1 MTEGWHDDEYLVL
14 FSEDEVDPMTECYG
28 LKHFID
34 GFRII
39 GLRGWD
45 DFILQDA
52 SAKSFTM
59 PTVPIA
65 LEYLQPFTLVID
77 SSKIRPDLRFTGKV
91 KWYAK
96 PPIFGG
102 DPNAKENLTWI
113 NFRQH
118 ADAVQWWNQKY
129 LEVKGV

>member
-14 FSEDEVDPMTECYG
+14 FSEEEVEPMTQRYG
-28 LKHFID
+28 LKRFIN
-34 GFRII
+34 GFRIV

-45 DFILQDA
+45 DFILQDTQG
-52 SAKSFTM
+52 KSFIM

-65 LEYLQPFTLVID
+65 IEYLKSFTLVID
-77 SSKIRPDLRFTGKV
+77 FSKVRADSRFTGKV

-102 DPNAKENLTWI
+102 DPQAKENMTWI
-113 NFRQH
+113 DFEKH
-118 ADAVQWWNQKY
+118 AEAVQWWNQKF
-129 LEVKGV
+129 LEVNGV